1 MIATMD
7 TIYTLK
13 NETGYELLDSG
24 EGNKL
29 ERFGDVRI
37 SRPDPQ
43 ALWKKEL
50 PESEWKNVVAS
61 FDQVSGKGKWRYN
74 EPFPEPWEI
83 VIEGITFILK
93 PSVFK
98 HVGVF
103 PEQAVHWKWLKEKI
117 EKEVEKGQKI
127 KVLNLFGYTGG
138 SSLACS
144 QAGAEVCHVDSS
156 EFVVDLAMKNRDASG
171 LKDKPIRFI
180 VEDVRKF
187 VEREIRRGNTYDVII
202 MDPPVYGKGVKKEVW
217 NLETDFPPF
226 LFNVKKLLSKN
237 PLAILINGYASGY
250 SHITYSQML
259 TDITKDLNGKVSS
272 GDLAIESKSGRLLP
286 SGIFARFE
294 K

>member
-1 MIATMD
+1 MIESMN
-7 TIYTLK
+7 TIYTTK
-13 NETGYELLDSG
+13 GGEGYELLDSG
-24 EGNKL
+24 EGYKL

-50 PESEWKNVVAS
+50 PEAEWKKVLAI
-61 FDQVSGKGKWRYN
+61 FDQHIGKGKWKNN
-74 EPFPEPWEI
+74 EPFPVDWKVTLEDI
-83 VIEGITFILK
+83 NFLLK
-93 PSVFK
+93 PAIFK

-103 PEQAVHWKWLKEKI
+103 PEQAIQWRWLKEVVKN
-117 EKEVEKGQKI
+117 EVGKGNKV

-138 SSLACS
+138 STLAC
-144 QAGAEVCHVDSS
+144 ALEGAEVCHVDSS
-156 EFVVDLAMKNRDASG
+156 EFAVDLAMKNRDASG

-187 VEREIRRGNTYDVII
+187 VEREIRRGNIYDIII

-226 LFNVKKLLSKN
+226 LKNIKKLLSKK
-237 PLAILINGYASGY
+237 PLAILLNGYASGY
-250 SHITYSQML
+250 SHITYAQILS
-259 TDITKDLNGKVSS
+259 DITNNLEGKVVS
-272 GDLAIESKSGRLLP
+272 GELALETKSGRLLP
-286 SGIFARFE
+286 AGIFARFE